1 MKNVNIKKA
10 IVCGIFI
17 VFMTSSFISSNANI
31 INQNMDSL
39 RGIGTRGTLYV
50 GGGGPGNYSYI
61 QDAIDDA
68 TEGDIIFIY
77 NGTYYESI
85 LLNKSNINLIGENKD
100 NTIIDA
106 SGAGLGIDIPV
117 FSNNNYV
124 SGLTVRNTSYTGIF
138 LHSDSTHTYGA
149 CNNNTI
155 FDCVIHDSIG
165 LSHQAGIRIYGD
177 KLDCQTNFNTV
188 ENCIIYNTTTGIL
201 IEASVT
207 AFASHNL
214 IINSLIFDNENGI
227 KLFGYGDVQENII
240 VDCNIFNNSDY
251 GIYSENINLENY
263 IYHNNLFNNNQNAY
277 DNNLT
282 NYWFNATL
290 GEGNYYD
297 DYTGEDDDGDGIGD
311 IPYEIPGS
319 INQDDYPLI
328 NPWGENPPI
337 ADFDYTMDDLMI
349 IFDASSSYDRDGII
363 VTYSWDFGDGTNGTD
378 MNVNHTYDDY
388 GTYQVTLTVIDD
400 DDNSGDI
407 TKTIVIES
415 PNQSP
420 GAPDITGTTNGK
432 KGKEYDYTFIAI
444 DPDEDEVRYFIDWGD
459 NNTEWTEYFASSE
472 EVIVKHAW
480 AEKGTYIIKARAQDI
495 NGADGPNSTLEV
507 TMPKN
512 KFIDYYFNFISWLL
526 EHFSNLFPL
535 ISYILGL

>member
-1 MKNVNIKKA
+1 
-10 IVCGIFI
+10 
-17 VFMTSSFISSNANI
+17 
-31 INQNMDSL
+31 
-39 RGIGTRGTLYV
+39 
-50 GGGGPGNYSYI
+50 
-61 QDAIDDA
+61 
-68 TEGDIIFIY
+68 
-77 NGTYYESI
+77 
-85 LLNKSNINLIGENKD
+85 
-100 NTIIDA
+100 
-106 SGAGLGIDIPV
+106 
-117 FSNNNYV
+117 
-124 SGLTVRNTSYTGIF
+124 
-138 LHSDSTHTYGA
+138 
-149 CNNNTI
+149 
-155 FDCVIHDSIG
+155 
-165 LSHQAGIRIYGD
+165 
-177 KLDCQTNFNTV
+177 
-188 ENCIIYNTTTGIL
+188 
-201 IEASVT
+201 
-207 AFASHNL
+207 
-214 IINSLIFDNENGI
+214 
-227 KLFGYGDVQENII
+227 
-240 VDCNIFNNSDY
+240 
-251 GIYSENINLENY
+251 
-263 IYHNNLFNNNQNAY
+263 
-277 DNNLT
+277 
-282 NYWFNATL
+282 
-290 GEGNYYD
+290 
-297 DYTGEDDDGDGIGD
+297 
-311 IPYEIPGS
+311 
-319 INQDDYPLI
+319 
-328 NPWGENPPI
+328 
-337 ADFDYTMDDLMI
+337 MI